1 MLIEREKEKEFV
13 MEDEHN
19 NGVYG
24 QSPSSRKE
32 KTEDQHSVVIPDT
45 AHQVSNDSWFQV
57 GVVLSMGVNSA
68 YALGYSG
75 TIMVPLGWIGGVVG
89 LVLSTIVS
97 LYASALMAKL
107 HEVGGKRH
115 IRYRDLAGFL
125 YGMSN
130 EKNTTN

>member
-1 MLIEREKEKEFV
+1 MFGFFV
-13 MEDEHN
+13 KLFVLRD
-19 NGVYG
+19 V
-24 QSPSSRKE
+24 
-32 KTEDQHSVVIPDT
+32 
-45 AHQVSNDSWFQV
+45 DSWFQV

-89 LVLSTIVS
+89 LVMSTIVS
-97 LYASALMAKL
+97 LYASTIMAKL

-125 YGMSN
+125 YGMN
-130 EKNTTN
+130 NDENTATLV